1 MFLAFCAL
9 SLICILRIWFIFTA
23 ILADHATKVVIG
35 FFVDLKENFLIMVYN
50 VYCVATFWLI
60 LSLN

>member
-9 SLICILRIWFIFTA
+9 SLIFILRIWFIFTT

>member
-9 SLICILRIWFIFTA
+9 SLIFILRIWFIFTA
-23 ILADHATKVVIG
+23 NLADHATKVVIG